1 MAIKSEQYQQVLDN
15 IAAGDPMAAY
25 ESFTQLPFRDQM
37 GLYMTPGVGDAI
49 AYVESADFF
58 DKAGTA
64 RQEGRYGDMI
74 GSGLSGG
81 IAAASMLPFAGSV
94 VDAARVGG
102 KTLER
107 GIGSLMNRVNAR
119 MDDGIPGGGG
129 GSRGGGSNTT
139 KIQELENRKKELL
152 RDHEAMTE
160 RMPPDEARRYYPSDK
175 IDEIDDQIYT
185 LSRSRKSRTDDIDV
199 SIPKERSYR
208 FNDLPE
214 EVSTPVNLNVRKT
227 GDSTFDVDAKSFRLD
242 DFDVNNK
249 SNAVVAKHFDDMG
262 FDKNSIK
269 VFDDDTTGF
278 ENMAKFKNMEPD
290 PGSVKNYT
298 FRLENG
304 EEAIDKVQTFT
315 VDGKPVA
322 RHYGSDPYIGGFN
335 AYFIPN
341 QGARGT
347 KPFSKIE
354 ENKLKV
360 SNKSQILNKLMR
372 ERETEYQY
380 MTPKQLSALDA
391 RISKLKAE
399 LTGN

>member
-1 MAIKSEQYQQVLDN
+1 MATKSEQYQQVLDN

-25 ESFTQLPFRDQM
+25 TGFTQLPFSEQM
-37 GLYMTPGVGDAI
+37 MLYMTPGVGDAI

-64 RQEGRYGDMI
+64 REEGRYGDMI

-129 GSRGGGSNTT
+129 GSRGGGSG
-139 KIQELENRKKELL
+139 
-152 RDHEAMTE
+152 
-160 RMPPDEARRYYPSDK
+160 PF
-175 IDEIDDQIYT
+175 DEIYK
-185 LSRSRKSRTDDIDV
+185 LSDTKSADFTQ
-199 SIPKERSYR
+199 
-208 FNDLPE
+208 LPE
-214 EVSTPVNLNVRKT
+214 EVIKPVNFNARKT
-227 GDSTFDVDAKSFRLD
+227 GDSTFDVDVKSFRQD
-242 DFDVNNK
+242 DFDVNRK
-249 SNAVVAKHFDDMG
+249 GNAVIAKHFEDMG
-262 FDKNSIK
+262 FDKNSIR

-278 ENMAKFKNMEPD
+278 DMDLFNNIKRD
-290 PGSVKNYT
+290 PGSTKSYK
-298 FRLENG
+298 FKYGDG
-304 EEAIDKVQTFT
+304 EEAIEQVETFT
-315 VDGKPVA
+315 VNGQPMGSFF
-322 RHYGSDPYIGGFN
+322 GSDPYIGGFS
-335 AYFIPN
+335 AYFIPK
-341 QGARGT
+341 QGATISRGVIPEAEILAE
-347 KPFSKIE
+347 KAVRKQMINKSE
-354 ENKLKV
+354 KLK
-360 SNKSQILNKLMR
+360 KLMR

-380 MTPKQLSALDA
+380 MTPNQLSALDA

>member
-1 MAIKSEQYQQVLDN
+1 MATKSEQYQQVLDN

-25 ESFTQLPFRDQM
+25 NGFTQLPFSEQM
-37 GLYMTPGVGDAI
+37 MLYMTPGVGDAI
-49 AYVESADFF
+49 AFVESADFF

-102 KTLER
+102 KTVER

-129 GSRGGGSNTT
+129 GSRGGGSNTA
-139 KIQELENRKKELL
+139 KIQELENRKKELI

-160 RMPPDEARRYYPSDK
+160 RMPTDEASKYYPYDK
-175 IDEIDDQIYT
+175 IDEIDDQIVM
-185 LSRSRKSRTDDIDV
+185 LSKM
-199 SIPKERSYR
+199 
-208 FNDLPE
+208 
-214 EVSTPVNLNVRKT
+214 
-227 GDSTFDVDAKSFRLD
+227 DSES
-242 DFDVNNK
+242 
-249 SNAVVAKHFDDMG
+249 
-262 FDKNSIK
+262 
-269 VFDDDTTGF
+269 
-278 ENMAKFKNMEPD
+278 
-290 PGSVKNYT
+290 
-298 FRLENG
+298 
-304 EEAIDKVQTFT
+304 AITK
-315 VDGKPVA
+315 
-322 RHYGSDPYIGGFN
+322 
-335 AYFIPN
+335 
-341 QGARGT
+341 GT